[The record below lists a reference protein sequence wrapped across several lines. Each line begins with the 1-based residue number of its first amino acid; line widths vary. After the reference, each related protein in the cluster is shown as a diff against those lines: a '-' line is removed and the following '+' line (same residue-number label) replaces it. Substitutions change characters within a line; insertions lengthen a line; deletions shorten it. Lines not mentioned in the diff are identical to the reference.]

1 MSKLFQKTDD
11 GVIINKRKFRVLH
24 ALVSI
29 VGFVLMFNDL
39 IIPKLI
45 GLFIITIVNVIL
57 WFAIWHNIKI

>member
-11 GVIINKRKFRVLH
+11 GVIINKRKFRVLL